1 MLTDISNRTQ
11 FGYEKS
17 ISKGNANSLKPLSKS
32 NVRVSQNNKM
42 QPRRKSQSQSGIDHH
57 NNASSIN
64 KKKLQFSQKQNTIDD
79 YPVYNFAKFYNYP
92 FESMFPFY
100 TPKINESACKDG
112 IDFTSTRQF
121 TRNHVKKYHKPVECV
136 NYCEVNTK
144 NVDPIDKIFS
154 KSKNGLKVTACSQK
168 SDNINKTDFASSLTF
183 GNKKIT
189 VDNRGTMKISEIP
202 VTDTEPTKKETFIF
216 HNNGKLVLTPFSPKK
231 SVNFIQN
238 GTPKTKMSASLS
250 PSPCKLLSPKP
261 LILNSGN
268 PITTPSSLR
277 TARSQQNLQS
287 TLLKTLSSP
296 TLIRKSANIFQTSPV
311 VSKEK
316 RNNKISKKKRKDR
329 IDNSMT
335 VSAKAIMKMVDD
347 SLVSSDT
354 DTYTQSFTNSI
365 RDLNCELYQTGTGV
379 VREPISINADDLF
392 LAKNYEDEFD
402 EFNFFSS
409 IKFPSMNVSLRSK
422 LQT

>member
-1 MLTDISNRTQ
+1 MLTDISNNTQ
-11 FGYEKS
+11 FGYERR
-17 ISKGNANSLKPLSKS
+17 ISKGNINFLNPQSKS
-32 NVRVSQNNKM
+32 NPRLSQTSKM
-42 QPRRKSQSQSGIDHH
+42 QSRRKSQSQAGVDRH
-57 NNASSIN
+57 NNTSNII
-64 KKKLQFSQKQNTIDD
+64 KKKPQFSQKQNTIED
-79 YPVYNFAKFYNYP
+79 YPVYNFTRLYHYP

-121 TRNHVKKYHKPVECV
+121 TRNHVKKYHMPVECV
-136 NYCEVNTK
+136 NYCEINTK
-144 NVDPIDKIFS
+144 KVDPIDKIFNAS
-154 KSKNGLKVTACSQK
+154 KSGLKVTACSQNC
-168 SDNINKTDFASSLTF
+168 DNDNKKDFASSLTF
-183 GNKKIT
+183 GSKKIT
-189 VDNRGTMKISEIP
+189 VDNRGVMKVSQNL
-202 VTDTEPTKKETFIF
+202 VNNAEPTKKETSIF
-216 HNNGKLVLTPFSPKK
+216 HNNAKLFSTPFSPKK

-238 GTPKTKMSASLS
+238 GTPKTKMSTSLS

-261 LILNSGN
+261 PILNSGN

-277 TARSQQNLQS
+277 TARSQRNLQS

-296 TLIRKSANIFQTSPV
+296 TLIRKAVNIFQTSPN

-316 RNNKISKKKRKDR
+316 GTNKISKKKTRDR

-354 DTYTQSFTNSI
+354 DTYTQSFSNSI
-365 RDLNCELYQTGTGV
+365 RDLNCELHQTGASV
-379 VREPISINADDLF
+379 VREPISISADDLF
-392 LAKNYEDEFD
+392 LAKNFEDDFD

-409 IKFPSMNVSLRSK
+409 IKFPSVNVSLRSK